1 MMSIAGT
8 SDSHKST
15 SVMELAGQMEDFVRL
30 AAREG
35 RSLHEVEQQLHEM
48 VHRMGNIAT
57 GMFIGL
63 QGDGDLGQT
72 VTTEE
77 GVTLHRSAGLVNRP
91 LQTVFGLF
99 NIWAYVYARGPKKRI
114 ELRPVDA
121 RLSLPNG
128 HASYL
133 FEEFSQYFCVEQAFD
148 RSLEAIERV
157 MRQSLSKE
165 TLERINRRV
174 GDQAEHYLDEL
185 CAPPVESEGEVMVLT
200 GDGKGVPLVK
210 AELESVPIFDPEE
223 RRGNRR
229 MAMLA
234 SIYTVD
240 RFVRTADDILAAL
253 FRDPRE
259 SADRT
264 PRPKPQGKQ
273 LIARFARERQFGD
286 ETEYVS
292 GPIEAFSWAS
302 RRVVDRLQPTQPLV
316 GLMDGAP
323 SQWDAMQA
331 CLDPDVAERVVEILD
346 IIHVSQ
352 YVWRA
357 AKVFHSHREHQE
369 AFARER
375 LRRILC
381 GEVHGVIAG
390 LRRMMT
396 TRKLNA
402 TRRSEIETV
411 CGYFENNAS
420 RMRYDEYLAQGY
432 PIATGVI
439 EGACRHLVKDRMERS
454 GMRWSLPGA
463 QAMLHVRAIHQ
474 STYLA
479 DFSEK
484 RVRNEQANLHRH
496 KSLVDKYQPCPA

>member
-8 SDSHKST
+8 GDSHKSN

-35 RSLHEVEQQLHEM
+35 GSLHEVEQQLHEM
-48 VHRMGNIAT
+48 VHRMGNVAT

-63 QGDGDLGQT
+63 QGEGDLGQT

-99 NIWAYVYARGPKKRI
+99 HIRAYVYARGPKKRI

-121 RLSLPNG
+121 RMSLPNG
-128 HASYL
+128 HSSYL

-148 RSLEAIERV
+148 RSLQAIERV

-165 TLERINRRV
+165 TLERINRHV

-185 CAPPVESEGEVMVLT
+185 CAPPVENEGAVMVLT

-229 MAMLA
+229 MATLA

-286 ETEYVS
+286 ETE
-292 GPIEAFSWAS
+292 
-302 RRVVDRLQPTQPLV
+302 
-316 GLMDGAP
+316 
-323 SQWDAMQA
+323 
-331 CLDPDVAERVVEILD
+331 
-346 IIHVSQ
+346 
-352 YVWRA
+352 
-357 AKVFHSHREHQE
+357 
-369 AFARER
+369 
-375 LRRILC
+375 
-381 GEVHGVIAG
+381 
-390 LRRMMT
+390 
-396 TRKLNA
+396 
-402 TRRSEIETV
+402 
-411 CGYFENNAS
+411 
-420 RMRYDEYLAQGY
+420 
-432 PIATGVI
+432 
-439 EGACRHLVKDRMERS
+439 
-454 GMRWSLPGA
+454 
-463 QAMLHVRAIHQ
+463 
-474 STYLA
+474 
-479 DFSEK
+479 
-484 RVRNEQANLHRH
+484 
-496 KSLVDKYQPCPA
+496 